1 MEDDNAFDKDDA
13 LDYIIY
19 EEITKQ
25 KKDIGNNKG
34 CLSLVL
40 LMVLP
45 AGSLLAWIFNLLT
58 I

>member
-1 MEDDNAFDKDDA
+1 MKDDNPFDKDNA

-25 KKDIGNNKG
+25 NKHIGNNKG
-34 CLSLVL
+34 CLSLVVL
-40 LMVLP
+40 IVLP
-45 AGSLLAWIFNLLT
+45 AGSLLVWILNLLT